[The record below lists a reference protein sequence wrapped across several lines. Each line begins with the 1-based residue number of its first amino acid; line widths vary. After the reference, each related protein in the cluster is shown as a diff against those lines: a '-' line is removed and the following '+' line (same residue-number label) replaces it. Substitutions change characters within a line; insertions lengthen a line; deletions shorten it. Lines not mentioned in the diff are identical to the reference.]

1 MPIGVP
7 KVAYRLPGASSPE
20 WIDLYNRLYR
30 ERTIFMGQDVND
42 EISNQIIGVL
52 LYLNG
57 ENEKQPIYLYINSPG
72 GSVTAGI
79 GIYDTMQHVECDVV
93 TICVGLAAS
102 MGSLVLAAGVLG
114 QRIALPHTRIMI
126 HQPAGGSKGQAY
138 EIGMEAYEVMRIRH
152 RLAELYAR
160 RTGQTADKIFDDMN
174 RDSFM
179 GPQEA
184 KVYGLVDQVV
194 ESNPFMS

>member
-79 GIYDTMQHVECDVV
+79 GVYDTMQHVECDVV

-102 MGSLVLAAGVLG
+102 MGSLVLAAGVIG
-114 QRIALPHTRIMI
+114 QRIALPHTRVMI
-126 HQPAGGSKGQAY
+126 HQPSGGSK
-138 EIGMEAYEVMRIRH
+138 
-152 RLAELYAR
+152 
-160 RTGQTADKIFDDMN
+160 DKLT
-174 RDSFM
+174 
-179 GPQEA
+179 
-184 KVYGLVDQVV
+184 K
-194 ESNPFMS
+194 